1 MADDESSVA
10 VRIAEHG
17 KEIGSLKHR
26 VKNVELEVKVITN
39 LAMSVER
46 LAMSVETLAKE
57 QSKHGEKIAS
67 LEAEPAKKWN
77 SMMKTIFNTIVGA
90 IAGAVA
96 TGVIYAMAQTVIK

>member
-1 MADDESSVA
+1 MDDEKSVA
-10 VRIAEHG
+10 VKIAEHG

-26 VKNVELEVKVITN
+26 MGDVEQEVKVITN

-57 QSKHGEKIAS
+57 QSKHGEKIAH

-77 SMMKTIFNTIVGA
+77 NMMKTIFNTIVGA
-90 IAGAVA
+90 IAGAFA
-96 TGVIYAMAQTVIK
+96 TGVIYVMAQAMIK